1 MQRTSNEARTVTS
14 AAIKITVNGTHHV
27 ERAEYRRLLSDFL
40 RENLGLKSVKISCDI
55 GVCGACTVVM
65 GGRTVRSCLILA
77 VQADGEEIRTVE
89 GLASGSNLH
98 ILQQA
103 FWDCHALQCGYC
115 TPGVLMTAWHLLEE
129 TPDPSDAEIRE
140 AISGNLC
147 RCTGYVHIV
156 RAIRLA
162 AERMNVVEKSP

>member
-1 MQRTSNEARTVTS
+1 MMTSVP
-14 AAIKITVNGTHHV
+14 IKVTVNGKQHV
-27 ERAEYRRLLSDFL
+27 GRAEYRRLLSDFL
-40 RENLGLKSVKISCDI
+40 REDLGLKGVKISCDI

-65 GGRTVRSCLILA
+65 GGRTVRSCLVLA
-77 VQADGEEIRTVE
+77 IQADGEELRTVE

-98 ILQQA
+98 VLQEA

-115 TPGVLMTAWHLLEE
+115 TPGMLMTAWHLLEE
-129 TPDPSDAEIRE
+129 IPDPSDAKIRE

-162 AERMNVVEKSP
+162 AERMKVAANSM